1 MSFQQKKRNCCVLT
15 TLASCTW
22 LSFLWKRE
30 PPHFCVPCNESLSLE
45 HGLLYYSDLI
55 DVSNSLILIF
65 GGCCFQRYFCGLHR
79 LLHCPLH
86 THSTLQ
92 HTQLHHTPCN
102 THTATHTNAPH
113 TLQHTHCNTHKCT
126 THTAT
131 HTLQHTHCNTHKC
144 TTHTATHTHFV
155 LKRCFRMFQMIQ
167 CVLCKSVQKRSDTRP
182 EVTPDHG
189 NHFLNSW
196 EKESSMNEREKE
208 RKSSMNERE
217 RKREKK

>member
-1 MSFQQKKRNCCVLT
+1 MSFQQKKRDCCVLT

-30 PPHFCVPCNESLSLE
+30 PPHCCVPCNKSLSLE

-102 THTATHTNAPH
+102 TH
-113 TLQHTHCNTHKCT
+113 KCT
-126 THTAT
+126 THLAT

-155 LKRCFRMFQMIQ
+155 LKRCFR
-167 CVLCKSVQKRSDTRP
+167 LDSVCTLQICSKKKWYKARSDSR
-182 EVTPDHG
+182 
-189 NHFLNSW
+189 SW
-196 EKESSMNEREKE
+196 QPFSQQL
-208 RKSSMNERE
+208 RE
-217 RKREKK
+217 RK